1 MLLLIGL
8 ENFRIR
14 TGLRAYRR
22 CQHRPAIVLFRV
34 RPALHL
40 HDEAKARF
48 QRWWRRLRWPSPTGT
63 ARAACVCHQAIADH
77 VIAPGTWAAASP
89 ALATPLIVCSGS
101 FRVWQAGKP
110 PRLHLCDVGCHRL
123 RFLCLPGGIGLGLL
137 VCQLTR
143 MHHHKTGRLQGEP
156 SVAVLDLAPSC
167 QALPMPAARRF
178 VLGPSSLLSHEGQR
192 GLLTPPV
199 FELLADGTVPWD

>member
-8 ENFRIR
+8 EHFRIR

-34 RPALHL
+34 RPALPVHA
-40 HDEAKARF
+40 EAIARF
-48 QRWWRRLRWPSPTGT
+48 QRWGRRLRWPSPPGT
-63 ARAACVCHQAIADH
+63 ARAAGVCPPAVADH

-89 ALATPLIVCSGS
+89 ALPTPLIVCYGS
-101 FRVWQAGKP
+101 FRVWQAGKT

-123 RFLCLPGGIGLGLL
+123 RFLCLPGGLGLGLL

-143 MHHHKTGRLQGEP
+143 MHHHTTECLQGDP
-156 SVAVLDLAPSC
+156 SVAVLDLDPSEH
-167 QALPMPAARRF
+167 ALPMPAARRF
-178 VLGPSSLLSHEGQR
+178 VLGPSRLL
-192 GLLTPPV
+192 
-199 FELLADGTVPWD
+199 